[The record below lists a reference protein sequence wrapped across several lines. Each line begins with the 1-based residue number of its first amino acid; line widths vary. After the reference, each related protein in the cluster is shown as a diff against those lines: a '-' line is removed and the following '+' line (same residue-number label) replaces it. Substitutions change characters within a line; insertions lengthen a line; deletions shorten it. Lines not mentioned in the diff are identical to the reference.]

1 MSPGLPIHTSFMDE
15 DMLDLY
21 RRMDTRDLEGYRL
34 FGDTALS
41 MYINHRA
48 STDFDFFCE
57 GIVLRFEL
65 EQFEWLSNA
74 SFVGE
79 EGMVDVIVHASKRDV
94 VLNFVDSSKFSDL
107 LPTYPVVTTPS
118 GIPVAHPIDILSSK
132 LSALASRRETRDF
145 LDVAAAADSLHEC
158 LLDASNLYVNSPL
171 TRERTHADLA
181 RTLKRY
187 PLEVEL
193 ELAKDILKKIDE
205 FAVELFELSSERSND
220 ILQRRDNE
228 DNR

>member
-1 MSPGLPIHTSFMDE
+1 MDE

-21 RRMDTRDLEGYRL
+21 RRMDPRDLEGYRL
-34 FGDTALS
+34 LDGTALA

-79 EGMVDVIVHASKRDV
+79 EGMVDVIVQSSNRDV

-107 LPTYPVVTTPS
+107 VPSYPANLTPS
-118 GIPVAHPIDILSSK
+118 GVPVAHTVDILASK
-132 LSALASRRETRDF
+132 ISALASRREIRAF
-145 LDVAAAADSLHEC
+145 LDVAAAADDLQEC
-158 LLDASNLYVNSPL
+158 LLEASNLYVNSPL
-171 TRERTHADLA
+171 TRERTLADLA
-181 RTLKRY
+181 RTLKSY

-193 ELAKDILKKIDE
+193 ELAEDVLKRIDML
-205 FAVELFELSSERSND
+205 AAKLFDLTSE
-220 ILQRRDNE
+220 
-228 DNR
+228 

>member
-1 MSPGLPIHTSFMDE
+1 
-15 DMLDLY
+15 
-21 RRMDTRDLEGYRL
+21 
-34 FGDTALS
+34 

-57 GIVLRFEL
+57 GIVLRVEL

-107 LPTYPVVTTPS
+107 LPSYPVVSTPR
-118 GIPVAHPIDILSSK
+118 GIPVAHTIDILASK
-132 LSALASRRETRDF
+132 LSALASRREIRDF
-145 LDVAAAADSLHEC
+145 LDVAAAANNLHES
-158 LLDASNLYVNSPL
+158 LLEASNLYVNSPL
-171 TRERTHADLA
+171 TRERTLADLA
-181 RTLKRY
+181 KTLKNY
-187 PLEVEL
+187 PLRVEL
-193 ELAKDILKKIDE
+193 ELAEDDLKRIDE
-205 FAVELFELSSERSND
+205 FAAELFELSSE
-220 ILQRRDNE
+220 QRQANVPRESDT